1 MAKVGIVLVKPK
13 GDLVMAGFDL
23 SKVNEFIKAVET
35 RVAQSGGDTNSD
47 GKINTAEENTVF
59 SAMLEEEKKAGNLSD
74 DDVNKIWGFVKSN
87 TAKAPAK
94 AKSADIN
101 DGDSVKIEINVNT
114 DIKIDLTVNADFKS
128 AIQDLI
134 ENQNQNTQKLIDFF
148 NNYMNQNPGTDI
160 KEFLAEFI
168 KNILNEIV
176 GNVDLSGIEG
186 TLNKILEQLGQTNSK
201 IDDLKGTI
209 IKMAEDQ
216 LKFFNNMNLKTDEII
231 EGIKGLSSNQEE
243 QIAMLNTL
251 TNVLNKLSADFG
263 EFQGTTVNLLNNILA
278 QIKSGD
284 MKMDDLM
291 EILKAIESDTSKN
304 AETSGKILD
313 EVAKGNEI
321 SQKILEAIKLMN
333 KELAGVSN
341 EVKNGFLNIVTQ
353 LVQQGA
359 NMDDIKELL
368 DQIKGEASKNN
379 EIALK
384 ILDAIKEMQTQLD
397 GVNNEVKN
405 GFLNIAAQ
413 LVQQGASMDDIK
425 ELLKQIKN
433 ETSKNNELSL
443 AILNAIKDLGT
454 DVSGQL
460 TAILKAINQG
470 NGKTDDLKCL
480 LLKVLNNMD
489 ANTKDIINA
498 MGNIKVDGSGNVDL
512 SSIENMLAQLIKLGE
527 QNNELLSGMD
537 GKLDLINVTG
547 KAILDKL
554 NVEGQKGDE
563 RYEKTEATLNQI
575 LDALKNQTGGYDDSE
590 LMQVLKDLSKLF
602 NDRMDE
608 LLEAIKDHDV
618 NVTVD
623 VTGKV
628 TCECN
633 CGNDGKHEGILGDLN
648 TILKAPRHNTT
659 GISDVTTGSN
669 QGPRGKKVLVN
680 GKVVIQGNDG
690 HTYDLSGRRID

>member
-1 MAKVGIVLVKPK
+1 
-13 GDLVMAGFDL
+13 MAGFDL

-35 RVAQSGGDTNSD
+35 KIAQQGGDTNSD

-59 SAMLEEEKKAGNLSD
+59 SAMLEEEQKAGNLSD
-74 DDVNKIWGFVKSN
+74 DDVNKIWGFVKTD

-94 AKSADIN
+94 TLAKGKSQGVFIDATTTIN
-101 DGDSVKIEINVNT
+101 INIT
-114 DIKIDLTVNADFKS
+114 INADFKD
-128 AIQDLI
+128 AISEI
-134 ENQNQNTQKLIDFF
+134 INNQNTNTQKLLDALTEII
-148 NNYMNQNPGTDI
+148 NQNKNNNPQEI
-160 KEFLAEFI
+160 FEQFI
-168 KNILNEIV
+168 KVFVQQLADKI
-176 GNVDLSGIEG
+176 DLSKIEESLKKFLEALDEQTKKLDESNKKLDEINSNVQNLQELIITIADKALASFKYLNLKADELVAIVKGIS
-186 TLNKILEQLGQTNSK
+186 NKQ
-201 IDDLKGTI
+201 
-209 IKMAEDQ
+209 EDQ
-216 LKFFNNMNLKTDEII
+216 YQL
-231 EGIKGLSSNQEE
+231 
-243 QIAMLNTL
+243 L
-251 TNVLNKLSADFG
+251 TIVLDVLNKLSNDG
-263 EFQGTTVNLLNNILA
+263 QKFQKETLKALNTIIALVQNGNM
-278 QIKSGD
+278 KS
-284 MKMDDLM
+284 DDLM

-304 AETSGKILD
+304 AEISGKILD

-321 SQKILEAIKLMN
+321 SKQILEAIKLMN

-379 EIALK
+379 ETALK

-405 GFLNIAAQ
+405 GFLNIATQ

-443 AILNAIKDLGT
+443 AILNAIKDLGA

-480 LLKVLNNMD
+480 LLKVLDNMD

-563 RYEKTEATLNQI
+563 RYEKTEATLNEI

-602 NDRMDE
+602 NNRMDE

-618 NVTVD
+618 NITVD

-633 CGNDGKHEGILGDLN
+633 CGKGDKHEGILGDLN

>member
-1 MAKVGIVLVKPK
+1 
-13 GDLVMAGFDL
+13 MAGFDL
-23 SKVNEFIKAVET
+23 SKVNEFIKAAEA
-35 RVAQSGGDTNSD
+35 RIAQQGGDTNSD
-47 GKINTAEENTVF
+47 GKINTAEEHSIFN
-59 SAMLEEEKKAGNLSD
+59 SMLEEKQQAGELTN
-74 DDVNKIWGFVKSN
+74 DDVNEILGFVKSD

-94 AKSADIN
+94 AKSVDIN
-101 DGDSVKIEINVNT
+101 NGDSVKIEINVNT

-201 IDDLKGTI
+201 IDDLQGTI

-263 EFQGTTVNLLNNILA
+263 EFQGTTVSLLNNILA

-321 SQKILEAIKLMN
+321 SKQILEAIKLMN
-333 KELAGVSN
+333 KELADVSN

-359 NMDDIKELL
+359 SMDDIKELL

-397 GVNNEVKN
+397 GVSNEVKN
-405 GFLNIAAQ
+405 GFLNIATQ

-470 NGKTDDLKCL
+470 NEKTDDLKGL
-480 LLKVLNNMD
+480 LLKVLDNMD

-554 NVEGQKGDE
+554 DIEGQKGDE
-563 RYEKTEATLNQI
+563 RYEKTEATLNEI

-602 NDRMDE
+602 NNRMDE

-633 CGNDGKHEGILGDLN
+633 CGNDSKHEGILGDLN
-648 TILKAPRHNTT
+648 TILKAPRFNTT

>member
-1 MAKVGIVLVKPK
+1 
-13 GDLVMAGFDL
+13 MAGFDL

-35 RVAQSGGDTNSD
+35 KIAQQGGNTNSD
-47 GKINTAEENTVF
+47 DKINTAEENTVF
-59 SAMLEEEKKAGNLSD
+59 SAMLKEEQKAGNLSD
-74 DDVNKIWGFVKSN
+74 DDVNKIWGLVKSD

-201 IDDLKGTI
+201 IDDLQGTI

-231 EGIKGLSSNQEE
+231 EGIKGLSSNQED
-243 QIAMLNTL
+243 QIVMLNTL

-321 SQKILEAIKLMN
+321 SKQILEAIKLMN

-368 DQIKGEASKNN
+368 DQIKGEAYKNN

-397 GVNNEVKN
+397 GVSNEVKN
-405 GFLNIAAQ
+405 GFLNIATQ

-443 AILNAIKDLGT
+443 AILNAIKDLGA

-480 LLKVLNNMD
+480 LLKVLENMD

-563 RYEKTEATLNQI
+563 RYEKTEATLNEI

>member
-1 MAKVGIVLVKPK
+1 
-13 GDLVMAGFDL
+13 MAGFDL

-35 RVAQSGGDTNSD
+35 KIAQQGGNTNSD
-47 GKINTAEENTVF
+47 GKINTAEERSIFN
-59 SAMLEEEKKAGNLSD
+59 SMLEEKQQAGELTN
-74 DDVNKIWGFVKSN
+74 DDVNEILGFVKSDI
-87 TAKAPAK
+87 AKAPAK

-148 NNYMNQNPGTDI
+148 NNYMSQHPGTDI

-201 IDDLKGTI
+201 IDDLQGTI

-231 EGIKGLSSNQEE
+231 EGIKGLSSNQED

-321 SQKILEAIKLMN
+321 SKQILEAIKLMN

-368 DQIKGEASKNN
+368 DQIKGEAYKNN

-397 GVNNEVKN
+397 GVSNEVKN
-405 GFLNIAAQ
+405 GFLNIATQ

-443 AILNAIKDLGT
+443 AILNAIKDLGA

-470 NGKTDDLKCL
+470 NEKNDDLKCL
-480 LLKVLNNMD
+480 LLKVLENMD
-489 ANTKDIINA
+489 ANTKDIIKA
-498 MGNIKVDGSGNVDL
+498 MGNIKVDGSGSVDL

-602 NDRMDE
+602 NNRMDE

-618 NVTVD
+618 NITVD

-633 CGNDGKHEGILGDLN
+633 CGKGDKHEGILGDLN

-690 HTYDLSGRRID
+690 HTYDLSGRCID

>member
-1 MAKVGIVLVKPK
+1 
-13 GDLVMAGFDL
+13 MAGFDL
-23 SKVNEFIKAVET
+23 NKVSEFIKAAEAK
-35 RVAQSGGDTNSD
+35 VAQQGGDTNSD
-47 GKINTAEENTVF
+47 GKINTTAERSIF
-59 SAMLEEEKKAGNLSD
+59 YSILEEKQQAGELTS
-74 DDVNKIWGFVKSN
+74 DDVNEILGFVKSDA
-87 TAKAPAK
+87 AKAPR
-94 AKSADIN
+94 KSNSVDIN

-114 DIKIDLTVNADFKS
+114 DIKIDLTVNADFRA

-148 NNYMNQNPGTDI
+148 NNYMNQHPETDI

-186 TLNKILEQLGQTNSK
+186 TLNKILEQLGQTNTK
-201 IDDLKGTI
+201 IDNLQATI

-251 TNVLNKLSADFG
+251 TNVLNKLSVDFG

-304 AETSGKILD
+304 AETSNKILE
-313 EVAKGNEI
+313 EVSKGNEI

-341 EVKNGFLNIVTQ
+341 EVKNGFLNVITQ
-353 LVQQGA
+353 LVNQGA
-359 NMDDIKELL
+359 SMDEIKELL
-368 DQIKGEASKNN
+368 DQIKGE
-379 EIALK
+379 
-384 ILDAIKEMQTQLD
+384 
-397 GVNNEVKN
+397 
-405 GFLNIAAQ
+405 
-413 LVQQGASMDDIK
+413 
-425 ELLKQIKN
+425 
-433 ETSKNNELSL
+433 TSLNNELSM
-443 AILNAIKDLGT
+443 AILNAIKELGA

-460 TAILKAINQG
+460 TVILKAINQG
-470 NGKTDDLKCL
+470 NGKTDDLKDL
-480 LLKVLNNMD
+480 LTKVLEKMD
-489 ANTKDIINA
+489 VNTKDIIEA
-498 MGNIKVDGSGNVDL
+498 MGKIKVDGSGNVDL
-512 SSIENMLAQLIKLGE
+512 SSIEEMLAKLLDLTGK
-527 QNNELLSGMD
+527 NNELLSDID
-537 GKLDLINVTG
+537 GKLDLINITG
-547 KAILDKL
+547 KAILDKI
-554 NVEGQKGDE
+554 NAEAQKGDE
-563 RYEKTEATLNQI
+563 RYEKTEVTLNAI

-608 LLEAIKDHDV
+608 LLDAIKDHDV

-633 CGNDGKHEGILGDLN
+633 CGNGGNHEGILGDLN
-648 TILKAPRHNTT
+648 TILKAPKRDTT
-659 GISDVTTGSN
+659 GISDVTTDKN
-669 QGPRGKKVLVN
+669 QSPRAKKVLVN

>member
-1 MAKVGIVLVKPK
+1 
-13 GDLVMAGFDL
+13 MAGFDL
-23 SKVNEFIKAVET
+23 SKVNEFIKAAEV
-35 RVAQSGGDTNSD
+35 RIAQSGGDTNSD

-59 SAMLEEEKKAGNLSD
+59 QAMLEEEQKAGNLSD
-74 DDVNKIWGFVKSN
+74 DDVNKIWGFVK
-87 TAKAPAK
+87 TDDAKGAAK

-148 NNYMNQNPGTDI
+148 KNYMDQHPGTDI

-176 GNVDLSGIEG
+176 GKVDLSGIEG
-186 TLNKILEQLGQTNSK
+186 TLNKILEQLGQTNAK
-201 IDDLKGTI
+201 IDDLQSTI

-231 EGIKGLSSNQEE
+231 EGIKGLSSNQED

-304 AETSGKILD
+304 AEISGKILE
-313 EVAKGNEI
+313 EVAKGNET
-321 SQKILEAIKLMN
+321 SKQILEAIKLMN

-359 NMDDIKELL
+359 SMDEIKELL
-368 DQIKGEASKNN
+368 DQIKGEASKSN
-379 EIALK
+379 ETALK

-397 GVNNEVKN
+397 GVSNEVKN
-405 GFLNIAAQ
+405 GFLNIATQ

-443 AILNAIKDLGT
+443 SILNAIKDLGA

-480 LLKVLNNMD
+480 LLKVLDNMD

-527 QNNELLSGMD
+527 QNNELLSGID

-563 RYEKTEATLNQI
+563 RYEKTEATLNEI

-628 TCECN
+628 TCECK
-633 CGNDGKHEGILGDLN
+633 CGNDGKHEGIIGDLN
-648 TILKAPRHNTT
+648 NVLKAKKHDTT
-659 GISDVTTGSN
+659 DISDTTTDGN
-669 QGPRGKKVLVN
+669 QGLPDGKYILN
-680 GKVVIQGNDG
+680 GKVVIVKGG
-690 HTYDLSGRRID
+690 KKYDLSGRRID